1 MDQKLKKREKTLG
14 QKGLGRR
21 AVSGDK
27 SPPAP
32 QKPDTTW
39 TLCDEEVCY
48 ETSFRVVEEDSFSDC
63 YIECIIRGEFSEPIM
78 EEDSLLKSFDCLKQ
92 GSEQELSQQVLTAS
106 SLLERSLEY
115 MKKGAKQE
123 LPQQFSGEN
132 SLLESSEYM
141 TGKKL
146 PPGEIPSIDFSDP
159 KQLTECTKMKP
170 STNKEYDAPEKIVC
184 PESGCI
190 REFKNRASLRK
201 HLRVHSPRDH
211 VCAECGKAFKES
223 AKLKRHF
230 LVHTGEKPFPCTF
243 EGCGKRFSLSF
254 NLRTHVRIHTGEKP
268 FVCPFEGCLK
278 KFIQSN
284 NMKAHLLTHAKAERN
299 ESMKEDGK

>member
-1 MDQKLKKREKTLG
+1 MDQQLKKREKE
-14 QKGLGRR
+14 GLGGR
-21 AVSGDK
+21 AVSREQ
-27 SPPAP
+27 SQAAQQEPPDEA
-32 QKPDTTW
+32 W
-39 TLCDEEVCY
+39 TLSDEDVCY

-63 YIECIIRGEFSEPIM
+63 YIECIIRGEFSEPLV
-78 EEDSLLKSFDCLKQ
+78 EEDSLLKSLDCLKE

-106 SLLERSLEY
+106 SLLDCSLEY

-123 LPQQFSGEN
+123 LPQPSVGEN
-132 SLLESSEYM
+132 SLLEFSEYVP
-141 TGKKL
+141 GKKL
-146 PPGEIPSIDFSDP
+146 PPGKIPSTDFSDP
-159 KQLTECTKMKP
+159 EALTECARTKP
-170 STNKEYDAPEKIVC
+170 SKNKSAPEKIVC
-184 PESGCI
+184 PESGCT
-190 REFKNRASLRK
+190 REFISRASLRK
-201 HLRVHSPRDH
+201 HLSVHSPRDH

-268 FVCPFEGCLK
+268 FVCPFEGCRR

-284 NMKAHLLTHAKAERN
+284 NMKSHLLTHTKAN
-299 ESMKEDGK
+299 TNQ